1 VHNIVGIGSFETEDI
16 LAKVQHRNDE
26 WKLLIHGIPI
36 YATKIWRMNLVCI
49 KGYDRAVQT
58 PQYQQLE

>member
-36 YATKIWRMNLVCI
+36 YATKIWRMNLVI
-49 KGYDRAVQT
+49 QT
-58 PQYQQLE
+58 IRIAAFRPL